1 MVQRVPV
8 RIALD
13 AQELAAHPLK
23 IGLSMRVAVDTRQ
36 RGGLLAASTPSG
48 RPAWRTA
55 VFDGELAQAAEQ
67 AEAVIAANLG
77 RSR

>member
-1 MVQRVPV
+1 MSWNTAPFLPPSCNAV
-8 RIALD
+8 AS
-13 AQELAAHPLK
+13 AA
-23 IGLSMRVAVDTRQ
+23 
-36 RGGLLAASTPSG
+36 AASTPSG

-77 RSR
+77 RSK